1 MTDFVLDSS
10 VAFSWFF
17 DDERSPTT
25 DQLLDRLEM
34 ETAVVPSLWYFE
46 VANVLAISERRRR
59 TTPARIAEFM
69 AQLEGLTIVMDEESP
84 TRLFRRVFDLA
95 RRERLSGYD
104 AAYLELAMRLGI
116 PLATKDAELADASKR
131 LGVVVLGAD

>member
-46 VANVLAISERRRR
+46 IANVLAISERRRR

>member
-10 VAFSWFF
+10 VTFSWFF
-17 DDERSPTT
+17 EDERSPAT
-25 DQLLDRLEM
+25 DQLLERLET
-34 ETAVVPSLWYFE
+34 ETAAVPSLWYFE
-46 VANVLAISERRRR
+46 VANVLSVSERRRR

-69 AQLEGLTIVMDEESP
+69 ALLEGLTIVTDEESP
-84 TRLFRRVFDLA
+84 TRLFRRFFDLA

-116 PLATKDAELADASKR
+116 PLATKDAELAEAGRR
-131 LGVVVLGAD
+131 LGVIVLGAD